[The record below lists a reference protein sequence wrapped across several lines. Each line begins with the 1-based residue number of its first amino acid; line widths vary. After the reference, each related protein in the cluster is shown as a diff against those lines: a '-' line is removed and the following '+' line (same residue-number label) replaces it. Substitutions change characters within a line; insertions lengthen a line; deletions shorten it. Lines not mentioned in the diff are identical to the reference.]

1 MRTSLLLQT
10 LGAGIAIRTG
20 KPVTTIVSA
29 ALLLIATPA
38 VADLSNGYK
47 VVLSINGQ
55 YALNVS
61 GGGGRDPIAYENTIK
76 QSGVSATIGVAAN
89 QYAGAKAVLSG
100 SGAADARVTS
110 STQYTFDLKPPAGAN
125 VKGGKLVLHVALEGT
140 VTGNADL
147 HALAAVQADFG
158 NGSGSASISDD
169 KTLRAEFDVVTP
181 IAPFIEDLE
190 KAEGTV
196 HLHVDATA
204 KLPGGGNASAAAN
217 ASNNTRVTGFKVLNS
232 AGTQVT
238 GFTMVAAGG
247 NIPESTS
254 RSGGG
259 GKATAVEFFHA
270 GFRHYFLSANTGEI
284 AKLDDGT
291 FAGWSR
297 TGETF
302 KVNTIGTEGLAA
314 VCRFFTVAFPPT
326 SSHFYAPRGLGCE
339 GTLTNDKWQYEG
351 DVFSM
356 ALPDTAGNCPSGT
369 IPVYRLYNNG
379 QGGAP
384 NHRFTTSLS
393 TRSQM
398 LAQGFSAEGAGIGVG
413 MCSPQ

>member
-1 MRTSLLLQT
+1 MRTLSLLQT
-10 LGAGIAIRTG
+10 LGTRVAIRG
-20 KPVTTIVSA
+20 HSPVATILGA
-29 ALLLIATPA
+29 TLLAIAPPAL
-38 VADLSNGYK
+38 ADLSNGYK
-47 VVLSINGQ
+47 VVVSINGQ
-55 YALNVS
+55 YALNVG
-61 GGGGRDPIAYENTIK
+61 GGGGREPVAYEKAIN
-76 QSGVSATIGVAAN
+76 QSGVNAMIGVAAN

-100 SGAADARVTS
+100 SGVADARVTS
-110 STQYTFDLKPPAGAN
+110 STQYTFNLKPPAGAN
-125 VKGGKLVLHVALEGT
+125 VKGGKLVLHVVLEGT
-140 VTGNADL
+140 ATGNADL

-158 NGSGSASISDD
+158 NGTGSATISDD
-169 KTLRAEFDVVTP
+169 KTTRAEFDVVTS

-204 KLPGGGNASAAAN
+204 KLSGGGNASAGAT

-232 AGTQVT
+232 AGSQVT
-238 GFTMVAAGG
+238 GFAMVAAGG
-247 NIPESTS
+247 NIPESTGQG
-254 RSGGG
+254 GGG
-259 GKATAVEFFHA
+259 GKTVAVEFFHA
-270 GFRHYFLSANTGEI
+270 GFKHYFVSPNTAEI

-302 KVNTIGTEGLAA
+302 NVNTVGTEGRAA

-339 GTLTNDKWQYEG
+339 DTFSNDKWEYEG

-356 ALPDTAGNCPSGT
+356 ALPDAAGNCPSGT

-398 LAQGFSAEGAGIGVG
+398 LAQGFVAEGAGIGVG